1 MKRITASREDKLNRT
16 LSFRL
21 TEYQFSRVQRTI
33 RNYGIQGSSPSDQLR
48 LLLRRVHWSSVRY
61 HAKHRELRRLQLLK
75 ENEAKALKSITV
87 S

>member
-1 MKRITASREDKLNRT
+1 MNGNTASREDKLIRT

-21 TEYQFSRVQRTI
+21 TDYQFKRVQRTLK
-33 RNYGIQGSSPSDQLR
+33 NFGCQGSSPSEQLR
-48 LLLRRVHWSSVRY
+48 LLLRKVHWSSVRY
-61 HAKHRELRRLQLLK
+61 YNKHRELRRLQLRK